1 WLNNGTDLALGV
13 PAWWR
18 DREALL
24 YRDVAIWVMS
34 LGASWAVLRAIE
46 GKAWVRT
53 RGALAAAA
61 GRAYAVAAMVA
72 LTIVWALS
80 GVDGRNIAPA
90 QLDLLRRLGSDRH
103 VLLLALPALHR
114 LTPDQVT
121 PLVRMQPRPSDA
133 PGGAGPN
140 DRPLYQVAAVP
151 AGRYR
156 LQPGGPAPA
165 GWLMVGIGRDQFS
178 LRSGP
183 LTNPPQAI
191 EIDFPVDV
199 RAIVVRGDE
208 QARRTVR
215 ALTIEPMSILP
226 ARSRLAK
233 DVARRAVRYGNTSVY
248 FLDDRSFPEPDAF
261 WVGGQRNST
270 VAFQPDSRQAVTLLI
285 RNAPVE
291 NQVTLESG
299 SWRESMALG
308 SGEERRVSV
317 PIDPQRGAALVTVT
331 SSSGFRPSAVDPTSR
346 DDRFL
351 GVYVKVAEQ

>member
-1 WLNNGTDLALGV
+1 
-13 PAWWR
+13 
-18 DREALL
+18 
-24 YRDVAIWVMS
+24 
-34 LGASWAVLRAIE
+34 
-46 GKAWVRT
+46 
-53 RGALAAAA
+53 
-61 GRAYAVAAMVA
+61 
-72 LTIVWALS
+72 
-80 GVDGRNIAPA
+80 
-90 QLDLLRRLGSDRH
+90 
-103 VLLLALPALHR
+103 
-114 LTPDQVT
+114 
-121 PLVRMQPRPSDA
+121 
-133 PGGAGPN
+133 
-140 DRPLYQVAAVP
+140 
-151 AGRYR
+151 
-156 LQPGGPAPA
+156 
-165 GWLMVGIGRDQFS
+165 MVGIGRDQFS

-226 ARSRLAK
+226 ERSRLAK